1 MKTNNHL
8 QWAVIGSFLLVGSS
22 AWADK
27 EIPLSEVPDV
37 VMQAAM
43 AAVDGIK
50 FKEAEVEE
58 EDGQTV
64 YELEGKANGVEYEVE
79 VSADGKVLEVEEDD

>member
-1 MKTNNHL
+1 MKTNDHW
-8 QWAVIGSFLLVGSS
+8 QCAVIGSFLLVGST

-37 VMQAAM
+37 VMQAALG
-43 AAVDGIK
+43 AVEGIK

-64 YELEGKANGVEYEVE
+64 YELEGKANGVKYEVE
-79 VSADGKVLEVEEDD
+79 VSADGTVLEVEEDD

>member
-1 MKTNNHL
+1 MKTNHKL
-8 QWAVIGSFLLVGSS
+8 HWAVIGSFLLVGTS

-27 EIPLSEVPDV
+27 EIPLSEVPDI

-43 AAVDGIK
+43 GAVEGIK

>member
-1 MKTNNHL
+1 MKNYQL
-8 QWAVIGSFLLVGSS
+8 RWAVIGSFLLVGSI

-43 AAVDGIK
+43 AAVEGIT

>member
-1 MKTNNHL
+1 MKTNL
-8 QWAVIGSFLLVGSS
+8 KTFGAVIGAFLFVGSA

-37 VMQAAM
+37 VMQAALG
-43 AAVDGIK
+43 AVDGIK

-79 VSADGKVLEVEEDD
+79 VSADGEVLEVEEDD

>member
-1 MKTNNHL
+1 MKTNYHL
-8 QWAVIGSFLLVGSS
+8 RWAVIGSFLLVGST

-27 EIPLSEVPDV
+27 EIPLSEVPDA

-43 AAVDGIK
+43 AAVEGIK
-50 FKEAEVEE
+50 IKEAEVEE

-64 YELEGKANGVEYEVE
+64 YELEGKANGVEYEIE